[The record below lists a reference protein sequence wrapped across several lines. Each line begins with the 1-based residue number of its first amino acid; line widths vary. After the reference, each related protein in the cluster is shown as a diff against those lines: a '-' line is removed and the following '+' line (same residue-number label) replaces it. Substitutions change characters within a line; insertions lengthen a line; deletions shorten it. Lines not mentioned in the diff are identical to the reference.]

1 MRRWRHLPLRRPAP
15 GGLAAAREPPR
26 CDIVTVRTATMSHRG
41 GCGAV
46 AGAAGSRREGP
57 PGPAGREGCRRT
69 ARPGLHFASGRLTP
83 EEPHPRGIHV
93 VPLGTRG
100 AEVTEV
106 RSSRPRGADR
116 SSAEAPGRANPAP
129 GRANS
134 APGRQARE
142 CTAGRQ
148 RQVFLATVAEA
159 ALALER
165 APTAE
170 IACPLALR
178 DDETPSI
185 PAGRAARSA
194 GRQAGRRRVM
204 SRAPGTNR
212 AASWRAGARRTK
224 ERTVPQWLR
233 SSA

>member
-1 MRRWRHLPLRRPAP
+1 VTSWRSP
-15 GGLAAAREPPR
+15 
-26 CDIVTVRTATMSHRG
+26 
-41 GCGAV
+41 
-46 AGAAGSRREGP
+46 
-57 PGPAGREGCRRT
+57 GCRQPAWR
-69 ARPGLHFASGRLTP
+69 GTP
-83 EEPHPRGIHV
+83 ERQVTPVAHDAPRQTHSKDSHTPRGIHV
-93 VPLGTRG
+93 VSLGTRG

-116 SSAEAPGRANPAP
+116 SSAKAPGRANPGP

-148 RQVFLATVAEA
+148 RQVFLATVVEA

-170 IACPLALR
+170 IACPLAVR